1 MNSENAAL
9 AEESPHRWSLRW
21 WHREFTR
28 GEDWIITL
36 ALTVMMILPL
46 AEIVARKLFGTS
58 IRGATTYVQHM
69 TLIVGMIGGAIAARE
84 DRLLRI
90 SILDTIL
97 KGRIRKVTHL
107 THSVVAAA
115 VTVFLTVAAVEFL
128 SMEREFGKLIS
139 DGIEEWML
147 KVFLPVGFGL
157 VAVRL
162 LWYAAEKWRG
172 RAVAFGLTAVLV
184 ACVLYLQVEPEH
196 LVWPAM
202 GILLAATLL
211 GGPIFAALGGAALIL
226 FWGHGMPIASVTIDH
241 DQLVTN
247 ATLPAVPLFTLAG
260 YFLAEGGTSRRL
272 VRLFQEL
279 VGNVRGGP
287 AILVTLVCAFFTS
300 FTGASGVTILA
311 LGGLLLPVLIK
322 AQYSER
328 TALGLLTG
336 TGSIGLLFFP
346 CLPVILYAVIA
357 EIDISDMFL
366 GALIPGIL
374 LIAMTSVWG
383 VSRAP
388 KHAQAGRA
396 FRWKALFRT
405 AWETKWELLVPAVAF
420 AGLFS
425 GLATPVE
432 TAALTAFYAFAIE
445 TFIYRDLRLWRDTP
459 RIMTQCGLLVGGILL
474 ILGVALGFT
483 NYLVTAEIPT
493 LAADWVASAI
503 HTPWLFLMLLN
514 LLLIAVGALMDIY
527 SAIFIVV
534 PLIIP
539 MARQFDIN
547 PIHLGVIFLANA
559 ELGYLT
565 PPVGVNL
572 FISSLRFNK
581 PITKVF
587 RSVIPMIVV
596 FLIGVILITYVPAL
610 STALPLLLKR

>member
-1 MNSENAAL
+1 MSSENAAPRT
-9 AEESPHRWSLRW
+9 EVVRPWSLGW
-21 WHREFTR
+21 CQR
-28 GEDWIITL
+28 GFAHTENWAITL
-36 ALTVMMILPL
+36 ALTIMMILPL
-46 AEIVARKLFGTS
+46 AEIIARKVFGTS
-58 IRGATTYVQHM
+58 IRGSTTYVQHM
-69 TLIVGMIGGAIAARE
+69 TLIVGMLGGAIAARE

-90 SILDTIL
+90 AILDTIL
-97 KGRIRKVTHL
+97 KGRTRSITHL
-107 THSVVAAA
+107 IHSIVAAA
-115 VTVFLTVAAVEFL
+115 VTVFLTVAAARFL
-128 SMEREFGKLIS
+128 SMEREYGKAIS
-139 DGIEEWML
+139 YGIEEWML
-147 KVFLPVGFGL
+147 KIFLPLGFIL
-157 VAVRL
+157 VAIRL
-162 LWYAAEKWRG
+162 LWHAAEELRG
-172 RAVAFGLTAVLV
+172 RTVAFVLV
-184 ACVLYLQVEPEH
+184 VVLVVSALYLPIEPEH

-226 FWGHGMPIASVTIDH
+226 FWGQYMPIASVTIDH
-241 DQLVTN
+241 DRLVTN
-247 ATLPAVPLFTLAG
+247 VTLPAVPLFTLAG

-279 VGNVRGGP
+279 VGGIRGGP

-357 EIDISDMFL
+357 EIDILDMFL

-374 LIAMTSVWG
+374 LIAMTAVWG

-388 KHAQAGRA
+388 KDARVGKKFQ
-396 FRWKALFRT
+396 WKELRRT
-405 AWETKWELLVPAVAF
+405 AWETKWELLVPVVAF

-425 GLATPVE
+425 GLATTVE
-432 TAALTAFYAFAIE
+432 TAALTAFYAFVIE

-474 ILGVALGFT
+474 ILGVAYGFT

-493 LAADWVASAI
+493 LAADWVANAI
-503 HTPWLFLMLLN
+503 HSPWLFLLLLN
-514 LLLIAVGALMDIY
+514 LLLIGVGALMDIY
-527 SAIFIVV
+527 SAIFVVV

-539 MARQFDIN
+539 MSEAFGIN

-581 PITKVF
+581 PITTVF

-596 FLIGVILITYVPAL
+596 FLIAVLLITYVPAL
-610 STALPLLLKR
+610 STTLPSLFGK